1 MNGMDNSPIQLRF
14 FQAYVSSYGTHILTN
29 TSAERKFQK
38 RQTVWKLCFQ
48 RKAPLAAR
56 NSLPIYLLARRPQY
70 RVTSEQFKSLET
82 KEGLSKMSNILT
94 RDSACLK
101 VNLFTTSPKLGI
113 SYLSN
118 PSSSLP
124 RKFKS
129 KGRSWKN
136 FNPYDG
142 KFKFV
147 LTLTFC
153 AKNGDSRWNRART
166 KDYRPWAPII

>member
-1 MNGMDNSPIQLRF
+1 MELTSLPIHLRNGNSKK
-14 FQAYVSSYGTHILTN
+14 G
-29 TSAERKFQK
+29 K
-38 RQTVWKLCFQ
+38 TVWKLCFQ
-48 RKAPLAAR
+48 RKAALAAR
-56 NSLPIYLLARRPQY
+56 NSLPIYLLTRRPQY
-70 RVTSEQFKSLET
+70 PVTSEQFKSLET
-82 KEGLSKMSNILT
+82 KKGLSKMSNILT

-118 PSSSLP
+118 PSTSLP

-166 KDYRPWAPII
+166 KDYRPWAPDPSYNLKTAFTLRRLP